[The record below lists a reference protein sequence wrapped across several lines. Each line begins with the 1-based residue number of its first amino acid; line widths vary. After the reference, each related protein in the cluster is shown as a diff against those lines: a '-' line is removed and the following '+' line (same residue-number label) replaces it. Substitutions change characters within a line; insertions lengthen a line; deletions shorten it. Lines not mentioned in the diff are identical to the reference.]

1 MTVSNMYIIIYILI
15 FSLCASSLKV
25 SVVKDTQMTSSERFL
40 TKFNLNKNLLAETGR
55 VAMKSLRKPLKMNR
69 IFPQRSDKLDSVSP
83 FELDT
88 RLKILLTL
96 RNLNHR
102 ALYKRINHV
111 HNKLISWI
119 EGSSKDRSPFPG
131 HLAQHSFHQKV
142 TSGSNSIRMKPFD
155 ASKRFTFVGNSTQD
169 SEEFFAGGNS
179 TQASEGTSASINST
193 QKQAVD
199 VAKRGNNNTQQAA
212 SVDTRNRTR
221 SLKMTGKVSNE
232 IERFVIQPY
241 ITFHLYVFIRLT
253 YQLEVSTA
261 KRYEFISA
269 DEKSVANKP
278 LVITFLLNLQW
289 VLLRTKK
296 SFLHFMGH
304 PNFIND
310 RTKLVPL
317 QTLAHVQLRVL
328 SKVLASCLTAIKI
341 IGSNITKQFTK
352 GKE

>member
-25 SVVKDTQMTSSERFL
+25 FAVKDTHMTSSERFL

-88 RLKILLTL
+88 LLKILLTL
-96 RNLNHR
+96 RNLNHM

-142 TSGSNSIRMKPFD
+142 TSGSNSIRMN

-169 SEEFFAGGNS
+169 SEEFLAGGNS

-193 QKQAVD
+193 QKPSAE
-199 VAKRGNNNTQQAA
+199 VAKSGNNSIQQAA

-221 SLKMTGKVSNE
+221 SLQMTGKVSNE
-232 IERFVIQPY
+232 IECFVIQPY

-253 YQLEVSTA
+253 PILLYRGDSCIGDFTYYVNFHSQRHLAVAYVRNISRQLSNSQLQQKICKMSSIVTI
-261 KRYEFISA
+261 KFIHLQMACREQYSA
-269 DEKSVANKP
+269 
-278 LVITFLLNLQW
+278 
-289 VLLRTKK
+289 
-296 SFLHFMGH
+296 
-304 PNFIND
+304 
-310 RTKLVPL
+310 
-317 QTLAHVQLRVL
+317 
-328 SKVLASCLTAIKI
+328 
-341 IGSNITKQFTK
+341 
-352 GKE
+352 